1 METISLTNYIPK
13 DTHINRFIL
22 TIRSTKINKGQQIHL
37 ENRFLAATMRSEPN
51 TQPHYTI
58 PLKKKKAINHRPSSL
73 LAIAT
78 FHKTY
83 THLMLYIA
91 ILSQTTHR
99 AVSCN
104 LFLLQLTKTRPP
116 THTTIDTL
124 HPHNT
129 YTVMCYCT

>member
-58 PLKKKKAINHRPSSL
+58 PIKKRK
-73 LAIAT
+73 
-78 FHKTY
+78 
-83 THLMLYIA
+83 
-91 ILSQTTHR
+91 
-99 AVSCN
+99 
-104 LFLLQLTKTRPP
+104 QLTTDQVRS
-116 THTTIDTL
+116 
-124 HPHNT
+124 
-129 YTVMCYCT
+129 